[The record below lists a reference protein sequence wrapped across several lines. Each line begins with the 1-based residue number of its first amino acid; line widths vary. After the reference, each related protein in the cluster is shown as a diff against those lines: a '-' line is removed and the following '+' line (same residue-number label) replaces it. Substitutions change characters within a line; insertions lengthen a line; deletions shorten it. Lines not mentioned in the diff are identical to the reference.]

1 MFISADTR
9 FTCGLITM
17 ASLLVSAC
25 GGGGGVSVD
34 DGSAGDVL
42 AAPLGVEAACPAL
55 SVSTAQAVPG
65 ARIDMSGL
73 PDTMGEASIRVL
85 GEDDA
90 GASVVSG
97 LLLTSQGD
105 GSASF
110 VVPLHPAGTADGGD
124 VALELGDGL
133 MHCPPQPF
141 TILPLPQAPADYAET
156 VQATL
161 ADWVRAQIRA
171 LGLDPDTLAAAD
183 ADDLS
188 VQEQAL
194 QLGLQF
200 AIDADQDGSFAQQ
213 ASAESADGDDLFER
227 LLMAS
232 GLEAELQAQTD
243 AANALTGTKLRPA
256 APVWKRHRHDD
267 HKMECGSL
275 EFPPRDIQINSA
287 AELAARMT
295 AVRNS
300 TSRQVLGTLGTL
312 FGSSEVA
319 NVGGTGGAF
328 GKGNAVVFVVNTVN
342 EARLASEPQILGR
355 MTVMADTVMT
365 EDRPDTSPGQWS
377 AEITANG
384 RAFNLAKASAQ
395 GIIQALGLVPGP
407 VGTAATLGGFAFSN
421 QINAELDR
429 VTQDSCFRVRAAE
442 YGPVDVT
449 DERYTE
455 ASLIGSTIAF
465 TRHDAYVPA
474 DIGATELQI
483 DLKSEAFGSARTIRE
498 LTTVTV
504 REQIISLLSSVTVVG
519 QPGETVEISAT
530 VANSEDDPAA
540 FTAETL
546 GGRGTITNR
555 RFEGDFFTVTVETPT
570 ERERYPVLV
579 KFVSQNKTVPAGTP
593 LRESIAE
600 ITLDPTVEISPSG
613 ACLLPGGNLAL
624 EATLNG
630 FDETEQAVTWSASA
644 GQIVNAQDLT
654 ATYEAPGSTQSV
666 TITVRADADPSVE
679 DSITVTVGSSCIKKV
694 WYPAA
699 AASIAGN
706 GTYSP
711 GGDGCPED
719 NHDEDQ
725 TMELLVNENDIYT
738 PPDVP
743 PENALWTNRSEGFS
757 ATYGHQST
765 RYSVDDRGNDDPSDD
780 VCRSISLTGDVDAD
794 VNYQGQ
800 SDGTLAASFSLTGSG
815 ECATYAHG
823 EVECVS
829 PGLQQ
834 GLHGVFYTNITA
846 ETDMR
851 LLGEL
856 RCENFQGNTSL
867 GPLNIVMTRFEEG
880 QTPFEPSEQ
889 RGTSIR
895 DRNGNLR
902 SPQLFSAQCGTGS
915 QVIPIDVPFTLDAPA
930 GTEDLIVFNIT
941 GAAFSAL
948 QAPANGQFSV
958 GGDMAFSVRF
968 VNE

>member
-1 MFISADTR
+1 MFMPADSR
-9 FTCGLITM
+9 LTCGLIAM
-17 ASLLVSAC
+17 ASLLFTAC
-25 GGGGGVSVD
+25 GGGGGGVTVD
-34 DGSAGDVL
+34 QAPTGDVL
-42 AAPLGVEAACPAL
+42 AAPLGVETACPAL
-55 SVSTAQAVPG
+55 SLSSAQAVPG
-65 ARIDMSGL
+65 TRIEMSGL
-73 PDTMGEASIRVL
+73 PQTMGEASIRVL
-85 GEDDA
+85 GEDA
-90 GASVVSG
+90 GGESVVSG
-97 LLLTSQGD
+97 LLLTSQEEGT
-105 GSASF
+105 ARF
-110 VVPLHPAGTADGGD
+110 VVPLHPAGTADGGE

-133 MHCPPQPF
+133 IHCPPQAF
-141 TILPLPQAPADYAET
+141 TVLPLPEAPADYAET

-161 ADWVRAQIRA
+161 VDWVRAQVEA
-171 LGLDPDTLAAAD
+171 LGLDPDALAAAET
-183 ADDLS
+183 AELS

-200 AIDADQDGSFAQQ
+200 AADGDQAGSFAQQ
-213 ASAESADGDDLFER
+213 AVAESADGDDLFER

-243 AANALTGTKLRPA
+243 AANALSGTKLRAA
-256 APVWKRHRHDD
+256 APAWKRHRHDD
-267 HKMECGSL
+267 HKMDCGSL
-275 EFPPRDIQINSA
+275 EFPPREIEINSA
-287 AELAARMT
+287 AELAARMS

-319 NVGGTGGAF
+319 NVGGSGGAF

-342 EARLASEPQILGR
+342 EARLASEPQLLDR

-377 AEITANG
+377 AMLTASG
-384 RAFNLAKASAQ
+384 RSFNLAKASAQ

-407 VGTAATLGGFAFSN
+407 VGTASTLGGFAFSN

-504 REQIISLLSSVTVVG
+504 REQIISLLSSVTVVE

-555 RFEGDFFTVTVETPT
+555 RFEGDFFTVTVETPA

-579 KFVSQNKTVPAGTP
+579 KFVSQNATVPAGTP
-593 LRESIAE
+593 LREAIAE

-613 ACLLPGGNLAL
+613 GCLLPGGNLAL

-666 TITVRADADPSVE
+666 TITVRADAD
-679 DSITVTVGSSCIKKV
+679 
-694 WYPAA
+694 
-699 AASIAGN
+699 AASMAGN

-711 GGDGCPED
+711 GGDGCPDD

-725 TMELLVNENDIYT
+725 TTELLVNEQDIYT

-743 PENALWTNRSEGFS
+743 PESALWTNRSEGFS
-757 ATYGHQST
+757 AVYGHQST

-780 VCRSISLTGDVDAD
+780 VCRSVSLTGDVDAN

-815 ECATYAHG
+815 ECATYPHG
-823 EVECVS
+823 LVECVS

-851 LLGEL
+851 L
-856 RCENFQGNTSL
+856 
-867 GPLNIVMTRFEEG
+867 
-880 QTPFEPSEQ
+880 FEPSEQ

-902 SPQLFSAQCGTGS
+902 SPQLFSAQCGAGS

-930 GTEDLIVFNIT
+930 GTEDLIVFNIS

-948 QAPANGQFSV
+948 QAPTDGQFSV